1 MNMSLKPATRAG
13 EAHLRQMLRL
23 AAAVAF
29 LIAVGVYAAVNSES
43 VPGLSTQALWFLI
56 VAAAV
61 GGYMAMNIGANDVA
75 NNMGPAVGSGAI
87 TLGWAIVIAAVFE
100 ALGAIVA
107 GGEVVGTIKGG
118 IIEADSFADPAQFT
132 WLMLSALLAAALW
145 LNLATMLGA
154 PVSTT
159 HSIIGAVM
167 GAGIA
172 AGGWGVVNWGTIGS
186 IVASWVVSPLMGGVI
201 AALFLY
207 LIKRTMTYQ
216 ADMTQAAAR
225 MVPVF
230 VAVMAWTF
238 GTYMLLKGVS
248 QLVKFSFLSAV
259 LWGGVI
265 AVVVFLLVRQP
276 IARQASRQRNGKDG
290 VNALFTWPLVFAAA
304 LLSFAHGAND
314 VANAI
319 GPLAAIYEAVVS
331 GAVSAKAATPM
342 WVMVLGALGL
352 AVGLALYGA
361 RLIMTVGKEITE
373 LDRMRAYSIAM
384 SATLTVIV
392 AAQLGMPVSTTHVT
406 IGAVFGVGFLR
417 ELLKVN
423 FAKME
428 AIVRAGHQGEDREA
442 VEAYLVRFEAAPVE
456 EKKRMLADMKKRAQD
471 KRRVAVP
478 AMPHQAPS
486 PSSSTAGEAPFDKKE
501 RKAFKKAYKKELV
514 KRSVVMRIVAAWIVT
529 VPATAVLAA
538 VLYRVVHNLLSA

>member
-1 MNMSLKPATRAG
+1 MKKTKQIAMNMSLKPATRAG
-13 EAHLRQMLRL
+13 EAHMRQMLRL

-29 LIAVGVYAAVNSES
+29 LIAVGFYAAFSTES
-43 VPGLSTQALWFLI
+43 LPGLSTQALWFLI

-87 TLGWAIVIAAVFE
+87 TLGWAILIAAVFE
-100 ALGAIVA
+100 ALGAIIA

-118 IIEADSFADPAQFT
+118 IIDTRAFSDPEQFT
-132 WLMLSALLAAALW
+132 WLMLAALLAGALW

-172 AGGWGVVNWGTIGS
+172 AGGWGLVNWSTISS
-186 IVASWVVSPLMGGVI
+186 IVASWVISPLLGGVI
-201 AALFLY
+201 AAGFLFL
-207 LIKRTMTYQ
+207 IKHAITYKS
-216 ADMTQAAAR
+216 DMTQAASR
-225 MVPVF
+225 HVPLL
-230 VAVMAWTF
+230 VALMAWAF

-248 QLVKFSFLSAV
+248 QLVKVSFGMSV
-259 LWGGVI
+259 LLGLVF
-265 AVVVFLLVRQP
+265 AVVVFVAVSKP
-276 IARQASRQRNGKDG
+276 IARAAKRQPNNKDG
-290 VNALFTWPLVFAAA
+290 VNALFTWPLVFSAA

-331 GAVSAKAATPM
+331 GAVTAKAATPL

-361 RLIMTVGKEITE
+361 RLITTVGKEITE

-384 SATLTVIV
+384 AATLTVIM
-392 AAQLGMPVSTTHVT
+392 ASQLGMPVSTTHVT

-423 FAKME
+423 YSKME
-428 AIVRAGHQGEDREA
+428 AVIRAGHQGEDKDA
-442 VEAYLVRFEAAPVE
+442 VEAYLSRFEAAPVG
-456 EKKRMLADMKKRAQD
+456 EKKRMLADMKKRAASR
-471 KRRVAVP
+471 KGVP
-478 AMPHQAPS
+478 AQPEPAES
-486 PSSSTAGEAPFDKKE
+486 APFDKKE

-538 VLYRVVHNLLSA
+538 VLYHGIAALLSAG

>member
-1 MNMSLKPATRAG
+1 MNIPLKPATRAG
-13 EAHLRQMLRL
+13 EEHLRQMLRL

-29 LIAVGVYAAVNSES
+29 LVAVGLYAAFNVDHL
-43 VPGLSTQALWFLI
+43 PGLSTQALWFLV

-87 TLGWAIVIAAVFE
+87 TLGWAILIAAVFE

-118 IIEADSFADPAQFT
+118 IIDTRAFDDPERFT
-132 WLMLSALLAAALW
+132 WLMLAALLAGALW

-172 AGGWGVVNWGTIGS
+172 AGGWGLVNWGTIGS
-186 IVASWVVSPLMGGVI
+186 IVASWVISPLMGGVI
-201 AALFLY
+201 AAGFLY
-207 LIKRTMTYQ
+207 VIKRTITYQ
-216 ADMTQAAAR
+216 GDMSQAAAR
-225 MVPVF
+225 MVPMLVGL
-230 VAVMAWTF
+230 MAWAF
-238 GTYMLLKGVS
+238 GTFMLLKGVS
-248 QLVKFSFLSAV
+248 QIVKVGFPVAV
-259 LWGGVI
+259 IGGLAM
-265 AVVVFLLVRQP
+265 AVAAYLLLRQP
-276 IARQASRQRNGKDG
+276 IGRVARRLPSNKDS

-319 GPLAAIYEAVVS
+319 GPLAAIYEAVAS
-331 GAVSAKAATPM
+331 GAVAARAVTPM
-342 WVMVLGALGL
+342 WIMILGAIGL
-352 AVGLALYGA
+352 SVGLALYGR
-361 RLIMTVGKEITE
+361 RLILTVGKEITE

-384 SATLTVIV
+384 AATITVIV

-423 FAKME
+423 YAKME
-428 AIVRAGHQGEDREA
+428 AVVRAGHQGEDREA
-442 VEAYLVRFEAAPVE
+442 VEAYLVRFEAAPVD
-456 EKKRMLADMKKRAQD
+456 EKKRMLAEMKQRAAAL
-471 KRRVAVP
+471 KYKKAVP
-478 AMPHQAPS
+478 EPEQ
-486 PSSSTAGEAPFDKKE
+486 EDVLAPFDKKE

-538 VLYRVVHNLLSA
+538 LLYHVLVGMLSQ

>member
-13 EAHLRQMLRL
+13 EERLRQMLRL

-29 LIAVGVYAAVNSES
+29 LIAVGLYAAFNTES
-43 VPGLSTQALWFLI
+43 IPGLSNQALWFLV

-87 TLGWAIVIAAVFE
+87 TMGWAILVAVVFE

-118 IIEADSFADPAQFT
+118 IVDADAFSDPEKFT
-132 WLMLSALLAAALW
+132 WLMLSALIAGAVW

-172 AGGWGVVNWGTIGS
+172 TGGWGLVNWGTIGS
-186 IVASWVVSPLMGGVI
+186 IVISWVVSPVMGGVV
-201 AALFLY
+201 AAAFLY
-207 LIKRTMTYQ
+207 LIKHTITYK
-216 ADMTQAAAR
+216 ADMTRAATR
-225 MVPVF
+225 TVPLL
-230 VAVMAWTF
+230 VALMAWAF

-248 QLVKFSFLSAV
+248 QLIKVSFGAAV
-259 LWGGVI
+259 FWGFVI
-265 AVVVFLLVRQP
+265 AVLVFLLVSKPLAKAARKQP
-276 IARQASRQRNGKDG
+276 NSKDG
-290 VNALFTWPLVFAAA
+290 VNALFTWPLVFSAA

-319 GPLAAIYEAVVS
+319 GPLAAIFEALVT
-331 GAVSAKAATPM
+331 GAVAAKAATPM

-352 AVGLALYGA
+352 SVGLALYGA
-361 RLIMTVGKEITE
+361 RLILTVGKEITE

-384 SATLTVIV
+384 SATITVIV
-392 AAQLGMPVSTTHVT
+392 ASHFGMPVSSTHIA

-423 FAKME
+423 YAKME
-428 AIVRAGHQGEDREA
+428 AVVRAGHQGEDREA
-442 VEAYLVRFEAAPVE
+442 VEAYLAQFEAAPVQQ
-456 EKKRMLADMKKRAQD
+456 KKRMLAEMKKRAAA
-471 KRRVAVP
+471 RPV
-478 AMPHQAPS
+478 QAAS
-486 PSSSTAGEAPFDKKE
+486 AQGEGNAFDKKE

-538 VLYRVVHNLLSA
+538 VVYHAIAAFLTAM